1 MHIPPKA
8 TISEISN
15 TFRMASMTAIT
26 ATQAAA
32 GVPSGIS
39 ADSAPAATQATMAD
53 HCDEEFKKVYE
64 TTYRSLNSAKAFH
77 EGPRRSKMLCF
88 ESILPKNVKTCRFL
102 MRLDATTS
110 TNIKYLHDVASTK
123 GQGLVDLL
131 YHLAFEYR
139 TCTWVDT
146 VRKYNIANIQNRNGF
161 THPVDAQAWDK
172 LLVFTQSLVHSKQ
185 LDGRKICS
193 HKRAKTMIHQ
203 GSSSFYQQALERA
216 MMGNDMRTLA
226 NLAACLVWFL
236 ETPNMN
242 KSYEVYNSAAGSSQY
257 NTSTLLCRTYTPPA
271 EPEPTVAPKEEEEEE
286 APVEEDETDDFG
298 EVVENWEDL
307 DF

>member
-15 TFRMASMTAIT
+15 TFKMASMTAIT
-26 ATQAAA
+26 ATQVS
-32 GVPSGIS
+32 GIPSGIS
-39 ADSAPAATQATMAD
+39 ATSARAETQATMAD
-53 HCDEEFKKVYE
+53 HCNEEFKKVYE

-110 TNIKYLHDVASTK
+110 TNIKYLHDVAATK

-139 TCTWVDT
+139 TCTWVDN
-146 VRKYNIANIQNRNGF
+146 VRKYNVANIQNRNGF

-172 LLVFTQSLVHSKQ
+172 LLVFIQSLVHCKQ
-185 LDGRKICS
+185 LDGRKIYS
-193 HKRAKTMIHQ
+193 HKRAKTVIHQ
-203 GSSSFYQQALERA
+203 GSSSFYQQSLERA
-216 MMGNDMRTLA
+216 MMSNDMRTLA
-226 NLAACLVWFL
+226 NLAACVVWYL

-242 KSYEVYNSAAGSSQY
+242 KSYEVHNSVAGSSQY

-271 EPEPTVAPKEEEEEE
+271 ETEPTVAPKQEEET
-286 APVEEDETDDFG
+286 PVEEDETDDFG
-298 EVVENWEDL
+298 DVDNWEDIE
-307 DF
+307 F